1 MRNRLGI
8 AEAAWEDE
16 ALHGMARGA
25 WPNISHAQCS
35 AHLLGDELLPVI
47 SATVEPLRVRAGVGP
62 TNDTRP
68 LGEGLLAAALPWRE
82 GGGDSCDGCA
92 LRGEGASALSEENDA
107 AGGGAATAADVLAE
121 ERKGERAAAEREV

>member
-1 MRNRLGI
+1 M
-8 AEAAWEDE
+8 
-16 ALHGMARGA
+16 
-25 WPNISHAQCS
+25 
-35 AHLLGDELLPVI
+35 
-47 SATVEPLRVRAGVGP
+47 RAGVGL

-68 LGEGLLAAALPWRE
+68 LGDSEGLLAAALPWRE